1 MIYLL
6 GILPIISVPFSLP
19 FFIAAIIP
27 VAIIQIWAI
36 IYIIDPY
43 KYEKSYYLYFGVFGV
58 VNTYVYFIAI
68 QKFMYFNMGATGYM
82 PFIIGIVLF
91 LVLIFGVNWMNWK
104 ALNSG
109 TYYKL
114 QQKTSI
120 PVSWIAVGGLGY
132 VLGQIILSFI
142 YSDSALYIL
151 LIVGL
156 SIVSLFTAF
165 CSINIHKYFFISK
178 NMDIVKQVYPEFGL
192 PLSERYTKRKKT
204 KK

>member
-1 MIYLL
+1 MIYLI
-6 GILPIISVPFSLP
+6 GILPIISVPFSFP

-36 IYIIDPY
+36 IYLIAHY
-43 KYEKSYYLYFGVFGV
+43 KYEKSYYLYFGVYGV
-58 VNTYVYFIAI
+58 VNTYVYFLAI
-68 QKFMYFNMGATGYM
+68 QKFIYLNLGATGYL

-91 LVLIFGVNWMNWK
+91 LALIFGVNWMNWK
-104 ALNSG
+104 ALYSG

-120 PVSWIAVGGLGY
+120 PVSWIAIGGLGY

-151 LIVGL
+151 LIVGI

-165 CSINIHKYFFISK
+165 CSVHIHKYFFISK
-178 NMDIVKQVYPEFGL
+178 NMDLVKQVYPEFGL
-192 PLSERYTKRKKT
+192 PLSERYTKRKK
-204 KK
+204 KKK